1 MRPACGGC
9 GPSREGEWRLALAA
23 GTATGTVA
31 VWRAAE
37 PGTPRRTL
45 SGHRGAVLAL
55 SYAEPRG
62 LLASA
67 SEDRSVRLWAVGE
80 LGGGGEAACLLV
92 CYGHGSRV
100 AAVGLRGPRPVS
112 AGEDGACL
120 EWDGGGGVRSVRRG
134 HRGALRSLALRP
146 AGGCVA
152 TGGSD
157 GGARLWRPRREA
169 PAEAEAL
176 GAPERPRAVLLLG
189 PRRVLALS
197 EAGGLAAYEAAAG
210 RWVPLLGP
218 AASCGSRG
226 LLAAAPMRGGAE
238 PLCALGGGDGR
249 LLVFAPGAPERVA
262 GLRLFEGPVLGLSW
276 AARPGPSLGPAALLV
291 SGPGGIALWM
301 DVTRSPGQLPVVR
314 LMGRY
319 RLPPCKQRWHT
330 CATFLPQGGLLLF
343 GDRCGSLLLFPCSS
357 SDGTDR
363 GTPGS
368 EGTASQSEPS
378 CLLRSEAVPLQDPLS
393 VLFGLHGKTGVT
405 SVTCHGD
412 YIYSTGR
419 DGCYRQLCL
428 RDQQLEVLQK
438 HRPCKGLQ
446 WIEELRFMPGGDLLV
461 LGFHAD
467 DFVVWSTRSGV
478 NLHCVP
484 CGGGHRSWSYYSSP
498 EADAFAYV
506 KRGDVMLYHSEA
518 EPCEQQVLLA
528 SLHGREIT
536 CVRHLGAVRVPGSH
550 PVNIFITGSEDTTAC
565 VLTLSELT
573 RAAVPLAR
581 LSDHISSVRAL
592 ALADTALHDGTQLCS
607 LLFSAGG
614 RAQIECYRLQC
625 AVDLGAEGTVSCQV
639 AHVASHRLDE
649 HWDRMKNRHKLVKMD
664 PETRYMSLSVVCG
677 TNSEQLPMPCTFLV
691 AACSDGSVRLLVLL
705 EAAQKLLLVAES
717 FHHQRCV
724 LKVEAFL
731 HTRAEERKHLLCSA
745 ATDGSVA
752 FWDITSTIRAA
763 TDALQRSE
771 EEMRP
776 LALGTPLLTVM
787 AHSCGVNSLHI
798 QELPEGQFLVASGSD
813 DGSIHVCLLE
823 VTRGGDEAE
832 PGTCLHILEHV
843 ARPCTHAAHVTGIR
857 VLRPDL
863 VLSASVDQR
872 LTLWRLSWDS
882 LEELSTT
889 FFHVPD
895 LAELDC
901 WEVAEAGG
909 ERRWYCVLCGQ
920 GLELLRCAALDTH
933 SKLQSQGAAQ

>member
-1 MRPACGGC
+1 M
-9 GPSREGEWRLALAA
+9 
-23 GTATGTVA
+23 A

-197 EAGGLAAYEAAAG
+197 EVGGLAAYEAAAG

-343 GDRCGSLLLFPCSS
+343 GDRRGSLLLFPCSS

-446 WIEELRFMPGGDLLV
+446 WIEELRFTPGGDLLV

-518 EPCEQQVLLA
+518 EPCEQRVLLA

-691 AACSDGSVRLLVLL
+691 AACSDGSVRLFVLL

-823 VTRGGDEAE
+823 VTRGDDKAE